1 MLLAISGESLKPQP
15 GFMPYPLLSLF
26 WQYAVLLSSCK
37 IDYFSSDTELNK
49 IKRRLSDTPAVKSGY
64 LEGGASGRLP
74 RIMDVEAAAQSNR
87 WWGKTPN
94 MWRYSNGKIYNN
106 DDASAKVLLAH
117 LLQRERCE
125 IILRNYKNYV
135 KHLNR
140 VPFFY
145 SVTQS
150 FFYIIIQNKEAFHPK
165 LSYDKKQ
172 TTQSTQEQEK
182 MLIFFFCHKVPFL
195 CKLYI
200 LTILTTI
207 FMQL

>member
-15 GFMPYPLLSLF
+15 GFMLYPLLSLF

-49 IKRRLSDTPAVKSGY
+49 IKRRLSDTSAVKSGY

-165 LSYDKKQ
+165 LSYDKKR

-182 MLIFFFCHKVPFL
+182 MLIFFFVIKCL
-195 CKLYI
+195 SYANS
-200 LTILTTI
+200 I
-207 FMQL
+207 FWPY

>member
-49 IKRRLSDTPAVKSGY
+49 SKRRLSDTPAVKSGY

-150 FFYIIIQNKEAFHPK
+150 FFNIIIQNKEAFHPK
-165 LSYDKKQ
+165 LSYDKKR

-182 MLIFFFCHKVPFL
+182 MLIFFFVIKCL
-195 CKLYI
+195 SYANS
-200 LTILTTI
+200 I
-207 FMQL
+207 FWPY

>member
-49 IKRRLSDTPAVKSGY
+49 SKRRLSDTPAVKSGY

-106 DDASAKVLLAH
+106 DDASTKVLLAH

-165 LSYDKKQ
+165 LSYDKKR

>member
-1 MLLAISGESLKPQP
+1 
-15 GFMPYPLLSLF
+15 
-26 WQYAVLLSSCK
+26 
-37 IDYFSSDTELNK
+37 
-49 IKRRLSDTPAVKSGY
+49 
-64 LEGGASGRLP
+64 
-74 RIMDVEAAAQSNR
+74 
-87 WWGKTPN
+87 

-106 DDASAKVLLAH
+106 DDASTKVLLAH

-165 LSYDKKQ
+165 LSYDKKR

-182 MLIFFFCHKVPFL
+182 MLIFFFFVIKCL
-195 CKLYI
+195 SYANS
-200 LTILTTI
+200 I
-207 FMQL
+207 F

>member
-1 MLLAISGESLKPQP
+1 MLLTISGESLKPQL
-15 GFMPYPLLSLF
+15 GFMPCPLLSLF

-37 IDYFSSDTELNK
+37 IYYFSSDTELNK
-49 IKRRLSDTPAVKSGY
+49 SKRRLLDTPAVKPGY

-106 DDASAKVLLAH
+106 DDAGTKVLLAH

-150 FFYIIIQNKEAFHPK
+150 FFLYNN
-165 LSYDKKQ
+165 SKQ
-172 TTQSTQEQEK
+172 GGFPSETQLWQETNYTKPTGTGE
-182 MLIFFFCHKVPFL
+182 MLIFFFVIKCL
-195 CKLYI
+195 SYANS
-200 LTILTTI
+200 I
-207 FMQL
+207 FWPY

>member
-145 SVTQS
+145 NVTQS

-165 LSYDKKQ
+165 LSYDKKR

-182 MLIFFFCHKVPFL
+182 MLIFFFVIKCL
-195 CKLYI
+195 SYANS
-200 LTILTTI
+200 I
-207 FMQL
+207 FWPY

>member
-49 IKRRLSDTPAVKSGY
+49 SKRRLSDTPAVKSGY

-165 LSYDKKQ
+165 LSYDKKR

-182 MLIFFFCHKVPFL
+182 MLIFFFVIKCL
-195 CKLYI
+195 SYANS
-200 LTILTTI
+200 I
-207 FMQL
+207 FWPY

>member
-165 LSYDKKQ
+165 LSYDKKR

-182 MLIFFFCHKVPFL
+182 MLIFFFVIKCL
-195 CKLYI
+195 SYANS
-200 LTILTTI
+200 I
-207 FMQL
+207 FWPY

>member
-49 IKRRLSDTPAVKSGY
+49 IKRRLSDTSAVKSGY

-165 LSYDKKQ
+165 LSYDKKR

-182 MLIFFFCHKVPFL
+182 MLIFFFVIKCL
-195 CKLYI
+195 SYANS
-200 LTILTTI
+200 I
-207 FMQL
+207 FWPY

>member
-15 GFMPYPLLSLF
+15 GFMPCPLLSLF

-37 IDYFSSDTELNK
+37 IYYFSSDTELNK
-49 IKRRLSDTPAVKSGY
+49 SKRRLSDTPAVKPGY

-106 DDASAKVLLAH
+106 DDASTKVLLAH

-150 FFYIIIQNKEAFHPK
+150 FFYIIIQNKEAFYPK
-165 LSYDKKQ
+165 LSYDKKR
-172 TTQSTQEQEK
+172 TTQSPQEQEK
-182 MLIFFFCHKVPFL
+182 MLIFFL
-195 CKLYI
+195 
-200 LTILTTI
+200 
-207 FMQL
+207 

>member
-49 IKRRLSDTPAVKSGY
+49 IKRRLSDTSAVKSGY

-165 LSYDKKQ
+165 LSYDKKR